1 LSEAGR
7 PSSGGEARDRPDAEP
22 PPGSPEE
29 RAADF
34 RALKVFAIWFACCAA
49 IAALYLALSIW
60 IDWN

>member
-1 LSEAGR
+1 MSEAGR
-7 PSSGGEARDRPDAEP
+7 PSSGGEARDRPGAEP
-22 PPGSPEE
+22 APGSPEE
-29 RAADF
+29 RAADL